1 VDSRPVNSGVRRF
14 EASVIMSEIKSYAE
28 KLETQGFAIIE
39 NVIDDAIISELS
51 DSLGKVS
58 PDHAVSRRGN
68 VAFGIRDLLNVAP
81 VVRDLARGLGIRNLV
96 DSIAGKDAQ
105 VIRAIFFDKTPEA
118 NWKVAWHQ
126 DLTIAVR
133 QKKEVEGFD
142 RWSVKAGILHTQA
155 PVSILE
161 NILTMRIH
169 LDATDESNG
178 ALKVIASS
186 HKHGRLDAEKIQK
199 LKDIGEM
206 VVCRV
211 PKRGVL
217 LMRPL
222 LLHAST
228 AGSKPAH
235 RRVIHL
241 EFSADKLPGGL
252 EWYGT

>member
-1 VDSRPVNSGVRRF
+1 
-14 EASVIMSEIKSYAE
+14 MKSYVE
-28 KLETQGFAIIE
+28 ELETQGLAILE

-51 DSLGKVS
+51 NSLGKIGLN
-58 PDHAVSRRGN
+58 HTMSRRGD
-68 VAFGIRDLLNVAP
+68 VAFGIRELLNVAP
-81 VVRDLARGLGIRNLV
+81 AVRALASSPRIQNLV

-126 DLTIAVR
+126 DLTIAVH
-133 QKKEVEGFD
+133 QKKEIEGFN
-142 RWSVKAGILHTQA
+142 RWSVKAGIPHTQP
-155 PVSILE
+155 PVSILD

-178 ALKVIASS
+178 ALKVIAGS
-186 HKHGRLDAEKIQK
+186 HKYGRLDAERIRK
-199 LKDIGEM
+199 LKDAGEM

-211 PKRGVL
+211 PKGGVL

-222 LLHAST
+222 LLHASS
-228 AGSKPAH
+228 AGSNPAH

-241 EFSADKLPGGL
+241 EYSADKLPEGL

>member
-1 VDSRPVNSGVRRF
+1 MKSHIQKLNS
-14 EASVIMSEIKSYAE
+14 
-28 KLETQGFAIIE
+28 QGFALLE

-51 DSLGKVS
+51 NSLAKVS
-58 PDHAVSRRGN
+58 YDHAVSRRGD
-68 VAFGIRDLLNVAP
+68 VAFGMRDLLNVVPA
-81 VVRDLARGLGIRNLV
+81 VRDLVNSSRIRSVV
-96 DSIAGKDAQ
+96 DSIAGQDAQ
-105 VIRAIFFDKTPEA
+105 VIRAIFFNKTPEA

-133 QKKEVEGFD
+133 EKKEVKGFN
-142 RWSVKAGILHTQA
+142 RWSVKAGIPHAQP

-161 NILTMRIH
+161 IILTMRIH

-178 ALKVIASS
+178 ALRVIAGS
-186 HKHGRLDAEKIQK
+186 HQYGRLDAEGIRK
-199 LKDIGEM
+199 LKDAGEE
-206 VVCRV
+206 VICRV
-211 PKRGVL
+211 PKGGIL

-222 LLHAST
+222 LLHASS

-241 EFSADKLPGGL
+241 EYSADKLPGGL

>member
-1 VDSRPVNSGVRRF
+1 
-14 EASVIMSEIKSYAE
+14 MKSHAE
-28 KLETQGFAIIE
+28 KLETEGFAILDT
-39 NVIDDAIISELS
+39 VIDCAIISELS
-51 DSLGKVS
+51 DSLEKIS
-58 PDHAVSRRGN
+58 LHHAVSRRRN
-68 VAFGIRDLLNVAP
+68 VAFGIRDLLSVAP
-81 VVRDLARGLGIRNLV
+81 AVRELAHSSRIRDVV
-96 DSIAGKDAQ
+96 DSMAGKDAR

-133 QKKEVEGFD
+133 QKKDVEGFS
-142 RWSVKAGILHTQA
+142 RWSVKAGIAHTQP

-178 ALKVIASS
+178 ALKVIAGS
-186 HKHGRLDAEKIQK
+186 HKQGRLDAEGTRK
-199 LKDIGEM
+199 LKDTGEM

-211 PKRGVL
+211 PKCGAL

-222 LLHAST
+222 LLHASS
-228 AGSKPAH
+228 AGSEPIH

-241 EFSADKLPGGL
+241 EFSANKLPGGL